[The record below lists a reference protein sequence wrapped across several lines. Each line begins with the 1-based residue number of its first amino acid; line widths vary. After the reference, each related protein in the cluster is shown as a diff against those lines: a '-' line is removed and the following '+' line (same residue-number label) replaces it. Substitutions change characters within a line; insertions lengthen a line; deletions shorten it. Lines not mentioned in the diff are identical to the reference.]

1 MYPTDW
7 LIRFCIHLFMVMR
20 EHITDHTTVVCW
32 SVCCPSMKVWH
43 RIISYINLWPVP
55 ITVMSLVFLYLA
67 IKIYSMPHEDTTF
80 FPFLFFNQ
88 KGLKKHLQSQF
99 DCILCFLAHF
109 RQLVSVSVIAWSR
122 WQYCEWHYSS
132 VNSCICV
139 SVHTNDT
146 QTKTVFT
153 N

>member
-32 SVCCPSMKVWH
+32 SVRWPSMKVWH

-67 IKIYSMPHEDTTF
+67 IKIYSMPYEDTTF
-80 FPFLFFNQ
+80 FPLFFLIRKALNIC
-88 KGLKKHLQSQF
+88 KANL
-99 DCILCFLAHF
+99 IVYCFLAHF

-132 VNSCICV
+132 VNACICV
-139 SVHTNDT
+139 SLHTNDT